1 MDDTEKKITKAK
13 IKLFFE
19 HPFFGNLTMGMKLLD
34 STDSGWCPT
43 AATDGRNIY
52 YNRNFFQN
60 LNPNEVIFVLCHEIL
75 HVAFDHLGRR
85 NHRDPGYW
93 NMANDYVI
101 NAMLMKEKIGTMPTK
116 PVEDP
121 AAKARGETHQRVGL
135 YDARYDGWYSEKIYE
150 DLQKRKVEK
159 KLTLDVH
166 LELGD
171 DAKDQP
177 DKSGPGVKI
186 SAKGGKKLTLDVPIF
201 GNDANGEVE
210 LGDGQGQGKDQPGTS
225 GPGVEITA
233 EDLRKIREEMRG
245 RVITAAQ
252 SAQAAGK
259 LPASIAR
266 LVNELTE
273 PVINWRELLAQNIQS
288 CLTDDFT
295 FQRPNR
301 RHMYSGVFLPSLKK
315 DETVDV
321 TVAIDMSGSI
331 SDKMAQEFL
340 SEVWGI
346 TNSYADFRIS
356 VLCFDTQVY
365 NFQVFTPDTV
375 DDLLSYECKGG
386 GGTDFMAFWNYW
398 RENDI
403 EPKKAVIFT
412 DGYPGGEWGPS
423 NYADTLWII
432 TEGRHTKIVPPF
444 GEYAY
449 FEAQQGVVEVGTV

>member
-85 NHRDPGYW
+85 NHRDPAYW

-171 DAKDQP
+171 DAK
-177 DKSGPGVKI
+177 
-186 SAKGGKKLTLDVPIF
+186 
-201 GNDANGEVE
+201 N
-210 LGDGQGQGKDQPGTS
+210 GQGKDQPGTA
-225 GPGVEITA
+225 GAGIEISA
-233 EDLRKIREEMRG
+233 EELRKIREEMRG

-301 RHMYSGVFLPSLKK
+301 RHMYGGIFLPTLKK

-346 TNSYADFRIS
+346 ANSYADFRIS

-365 NFQVFTPDTV
+365 NFQVFTPDNV
-375 DDLLSYECKGG
+375 DELLSYECKGG

-449 FEAQQGVVEVGTV
+449 FEAHQGVVEVGSV

>member
-1 MDDTEKKITKAK
+1 
-13 IKLFFE
+13 
-19 HPFFGNLTMGMKLLD
+19 
-34 STDSGWCPT
+34 
-43 AATDGRNIY
+43 
-52 YNRNFFQN
+52 
-60 LNPNEVIFVLCHEIL
+60 
-75 HVAFDHLGRR
+75 
-85 NHRDPGYW
+85 
-93 NMANDYVI
+93 
-101 NAMLMKEKIGTMPTK
+101 
-116 PVEDP
+116 
-121 AAKARGETHQRVGL
+121 
-135 YDARYDGWYSEKIYE
+135 
-150 DLQKRKVEK
+150 
-159 KLTLDVH
+159 
-166 LELGD
+166 
-171 DAKDQP
+171 
-177 DKSGPGVKI
+177 
-186 SAKGGKKLTLDVPIF
+186 
-201 GNDANGEVE
+201 
-210 LGDGQGQGKDQPGTS
+210 
-225 GPGVEITA
+225 VEISA

-346 TNSYADFRIS
+346 ANSYADFRIS

>member
-85 NHRDPGYW
+85 NHRDPVYW

-225 GPGVEITA
+225 GPGVEISA

-346 TNSYADFRIS
+346 ANSYADFRIS

-444 GEYAY
+444 GQYAY

>member
-85 NHRDPGYW
+85 NHRDPVYW

-225 GPGVEITA
+225 GPGVEISA

-346 TNSYADFRIS
+346 ANSYADFRIS

-386 GGTDFMAFWNYW
+386 GATDFMAFWNYW

-444 GEYAY
+444 GQYAY

>member
-13 IKLFFE
+13 IKLFFD

-34 STDSGWCPT
+34 MTDSGWCPT

-52 YNRNFFQN
+52 YNRDFFKD
-60 LNPNEVIFVLCHEIL
+60 LTPNEVIFVLCHEVL

-85 NHRDPGYW
+85 NHRDPSYW

-121 AAKARGETHQRVGL
+121 EARKRGETSQRVGL

-171 DAKDQP
+171 DSK
-177 DKSGPGVKI
+177 
-186 SAKGGKKLTLDVPIF
+186 
-201 GNDANGEVE
+201 
-210 LGDGQGQGKDQPGTS
+210 DGQGGEQGTNKRPG
-225 GPGVEITA
+225 GNMEISA
-233 EDLRKIREEMRG
+233 EELKKIREEMRG

-266 LVNELTE
+266 LVNELVE
-273 PVINWRELLAQNIQS
+273 PVIDWRELLAQNIQS

-301 RHMYSGVFLPSLKK
+301 RHMYSGVFLPTLKK

-331 SDKMAQEFL
+331 SDDMAKEFL

-346 TNSYADFRIS
+346 ANSYADFKIS
-356 VLCFDTQVY
+356 VLCFDTKAY
-365 NFQVFTPDTV
+365 NFQVFTPDNM
-375 DDLLSYECKGG
+375 DEILEYECKGG

-398 RENDI
+398 RDNNI

-449 FEAQQGVVEVGTV
+449 FEAHQGVVETGTV

>member
-85 NHRDPGYW
+85 NHRDPVYW

-225 GPGVEITA
+225 GPGVEISA

-346 TNSYADFRIS
+346 ANSYADFRIS